1 LADDGSGGTTWHE
14 EKIII
19 GVFARRAAWSKIAH
33 EGQRFGLAEVR
44 LALVV
49 YSIVVIEVLF
59 GCKGV
64 LSKARE
70 CLPGPFFGGFCGFA
84 IREVGLRAVA
94 EGFVAEG
101 FVAMGFVAMGGNCLG
116 GSGGRGI
123 LLGRFR
129 FLASRG
135 EFLASFSSGFA
146 FASDFLDG
154 LIKALDFVV

>member
-1 LADDGSGGTTWHE
+1 LADDGSGGTTRHE
-14 EKIII
+14 EKIFI

-33 EGQRFGLAEVR
+33 EDQRFGLAEVR

-70 CLPGPFFGGFCGFA
+70 SLPGPFFGGFCGFA
-84 IREVGLRAVA
+84 IREVGQRAL
-94 EGFVAEG
+94 AEG
-101 FVAMGFVAMGGNCLG
+101 FVAMGCIRLG
-116 GSGGRGI
+116 GSGARGI

-135 EFLASFSSGFA
+135 EFFASFSSGFA

>member
-1 LADDGSGGTTWHE
+1 LFLADDGSGGATWHE
-14 EKIII
+14 EKLFT
-19 GVFARRAAWSKIAH
+19 GVFPRRAAWSKIAH
-33 EGQRFGLAEVR
+33 EDQRFGLAEVR

-70 CLPGPFFGGFCGFA
+70 CLPGSFFGGFCGFA
-84 IREVGLRAVA
+84 IREVAL
-94 EGFVAEG
+94 GFVG
-101 FVAMGFVAMGGNCLG
+101 LGCIRHG
-116 GSGGRGI
+116 GSGARGI

-135 EFLASFSSGFA
+135 EFLAGFSSGFA

>member
-1 LADDGSGGTTWHE
+1 LFLADDGSGGATWHE
-14 EKIII
+14 EKLFT
-19 GVFARRAAWSKIAH
+19 GVFPRRAAWSKIAH
-33 EGQRFGLAEVR
+33 EDQRFGLAEVR

-70 CLPGPFFGGFCGFA
+70 CLPGSFFGGFCGFA
-84 IREVGLRAVA
+84 IREVAL
-94 EGFVAEG
+94 GFVG
-101 FVAMGFVAMGGNCLG
+101 LGCIRHG
-116 GSGGRGI
+116 GSGARGI
-123 LLGRFR
+123 LLGRIR

-135 EFLASFSSGFA
+135 EFLAGFSSGFA

>member
-1 LADDGSGGTTWHE
+1 MADDGSGGTTWHE

-94 EGFVAEG
+94 ERFVA
-101 FVAMGFVAMGGNCLG
+101 AGFVAMGGNCLG

>member
-14 EKIII
+14 EKIFI

-33 EGQRFGLAEVR
+33 EDQRFGLAEVR

-70 CLPGPFFGGFCGFA
+70 SLPGPFFGGFCGFA
-84 IREVGLRAVA
+84 IREVGLRALA
-94 EGFVAEG
+94 EGFDAIG
-101 FVAMGFVAMGGNCLG
+101 FDAIGFDAIGFDAMGCMRLG
-116 GSGGRGI
+116 GSGARGI
-123 LLGRFR
+123 LLGRF
-129 FLASRG
+129 
-135 EFLASFSSGFA
+135 
-146 FASDFLDG
+146 
-154 LIKALDFVV
+154 

>member
-1 LADDGSGGTTWHE
+1 LFLADDGSGGATWHE
-14 EKIII
+14 EKIFI

-33 EGQRFGLAEVR
+33 EDQRFGLAEVR

-49 YSIVVIEVLF
+49 YSIVVIEVFF

-84 IREVGLRAVA
+84 IREVGL
-94 EGFVAEG
+94 GFVG
-101 FVAMGFVAMGGNCLG
+101 LGCIRHG
-116 GSGGRGI
+116 GSGARGI
-123 LLGRFR
+123 LLGRIR
-129 FLASRG
+129 FMASRG
-135 EFLASFSSGFA
+135 EFLAGFSSGFA

>member
-14 EKIII
+14 EKIFI

-33 EGQRFGLAEVR
+33 EDQRFGLAEVR

-70 CLPGPFFGGFCGFA
+70 SLPGPFFGGFCGFA
-84 IREVGLRAVA
+84 IREVGLRAL
-94 EGFVAEG
+94 AEG
-101 FVAMGFVAMGGNCLG
+101 FVAMGGMRLG
-116 GSGGRGI
+116 GSGARGI

-135 EFLASFSSGFA
+135 EFFASFSSGFA

>member
-14 EKIII
+14 EKLFI

-33 EGQRFGLAEVR
+33 EDQRFGLAEFG
-44 LALVV
+44 LAQVV
-49 YSIVVIEVLF
+49 HSIVVIEVFF

-70 CLPGPFFGGFCGFA
+70 CLPGSIFGGFCGFA
-84 IREVGLRAVA
+84 IREVALRAVA
-94 EGFVAEG
+94 EGFVA
-101 FVAMGFVAMGGNCLG
+101 MGCIRLG
-116 GSGGRGI
+116 GSGVRGI
-123 LLGRFR
+123 LVGRFR
-129 FLASRG
+129 FLDSRG